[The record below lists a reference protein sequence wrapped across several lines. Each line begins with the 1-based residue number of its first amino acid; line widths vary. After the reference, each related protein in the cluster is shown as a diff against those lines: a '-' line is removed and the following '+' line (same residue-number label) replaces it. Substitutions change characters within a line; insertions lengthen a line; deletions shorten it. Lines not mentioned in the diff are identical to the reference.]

1 MAKTS
6 RKNISKKN
14 TSRKNKKSKKNVKNY
29 SRKNK
34 INKMRGGE
42 GLDGLKLNKIR
53 KNDKSLTVLDFTDTE
68 INDDQVKLLA
78 DALRTN
84 TVVTSITFNKISY
97 EGAKALI
104 IVLFGNTT
112 LTEFKINDSE
122 NIKELKESDPE
133 IMFDFEFITKL
144 NKIRKNDKSLTV
156 LDFTDTEI
164 NDDQVKLL
172 ADALR
177 TNTVVTSITF
187 NKISYEG
194 AKALII
200 VLFGNTT
207 LTEFKINDSE
217 NIKELKKSDPEIMFD
232 FEIITKRN
240 IYREIYK
247 KNNQQSTLAEF
258 TKQFYAHLKTV
269 DSEFYNENQVLID
282 TLENDNFGL
291 RLSK

>member
-42 GLDGLKLNKIR
+42 DLDGLKLNKIR
-53 KNDKSLTVLDFTDTE
+53 KSDKTITELDFTDTE

-97 EGAKALI
+97 EGAKALLV
-104 IVLFGNTT
+104 VLFGNTT
-112 LTEFKINDSE
+112 LTEFKINDPE
-122 NIKELKESDPE
+122 NIEKLKESDAE
-133 IMFDFEFITKL
+133 IM
-144 NKIRKNDKSLTV
+144 V
-156 LDFTDTEI
+156 
-164 NDDQVKLL
+164 
-172 ADALR
+172 
-177 TNTVVTSITF
+177 
-187 NKISYEG
+187 
-194 AKALII
+194 
-200 VLFGNTT
+200 
-207 LTEFKINDSE
+207 
-217 NIKELKKSDPEIMFD
+217 D

-247 KNNQQSTLAEF
+247 KNNQQSTLVEF

-269 DSEFYNENQVLID
+269 DSEFYNKNQVLID
-282 TLENDNFGL
+282 KLENDNFGL

>member
-42 GLDGLKLNKIR
+42 DLDGLKLNKIR
-53 KNDKSLTVLDFTDTE
+53 KSDKTITELDFTDTE

-97 EGAKALI
+97 EGAKALLV
-104 IVLFGNTT
+104 VLFGNTT
-112 LTEFKINDSE
+112 LTEFKINDPE
-122 NIKELKESDPE
+122 NIEKLKESDAE
-133 IMFDFEFITKL
+133 IM
-144 NKIRKNDKSLTV
+144 V
-156 LDFTDTEI
+156 
-164 NDDQVKLL
+164 
-172 ADALR
+172 
-177 TNTVVTSITF
+177 
-187 NKISYEG
+187 
-194 AKALII
+194 
-200 VLFGNTT
+200 
-207 LTEFKINDSE
+207 
-217 NIKELKKSDPEIMFD
+217 D

-258 TKQFYAHLKTV
+258 TEQFYAHLKTV
-269 DSEFYNENQVLID
+269 DSEFYNKNQVLID
-282 TLENDNFGL
+282 KLENDNFGL